1 MRRRLLESVT
11 LLALSVLA
19 RGEAIAQTVMPEASS
34 ETTDTDR
41 VIVTAQKQEQDLID
55 VPINISVASQETLD
69 LLNADDI
76 EEYADFVP
84 GLEVQAQSLNAPSY
98 SLRGVTSDAPD
109 TSVPFTSSLMTPLL
123 QVTL

>member
-1 MRRRLLESVT
+1 MRGRLIESVA
-11 LLALSVLA
+11 LLALSVMV
-19 RGEAIAQTVMPEASS
+19 RGEALAQTTTPATSS
-34 ETTDTDR
+34 EATDTDR

-84 GLEVQAQSLNAPSY
+84 GLEVQAQSLNA
-98 SLRGVTSDAPD
+98 L
-109 TSVPFTSSLMTPLL
+109 VPFAA
-123 QVTL
+123 